1 MKGDKMMEKYCIGID
16 VGGTKLAY
24 GLFDRSCN
32 LIDRFKAKT
41 NPELEPVEMLDE
53 MCTHIDTLLK
63 NNSLKRSDLMG
74 VGAAF
79 PSHIDFDN
87 GFIITTSSLPKWDNV
102 PVKKLLSEKLGVPV
116 EIDND
121 ANVAAIAEHLFGA
134 GKGKKDMLYI
144 TISTG
149 IGGGI
154 IINNSIYRGSYGAAG
169 EFGHM
174 IISDDGYLCGCGNK
188 GCIMSLASGPKI
200 IRYTREKL
208 EEGCHS
214 ILSGMVENLDDL
226 TCKHIQDAADMG
238 DQLAIEVIN
247 RTGDLLGIMFA
258 NLYQIFNINH
268 FVVGGG
274 VSKFGKPLFD
284 RFNEKLRKLSKISYA
299 YPVNIVPAVLG
310 DDVGI
315 IGAAAL
321 MLQQLRCL

>member
-1 MKGDKMMEKYCIGID
+1 MEKYYIGID

-24 GLFDRSCN
+24 GLFDKDCN

-41 NPELEPVEMLDE
+41 DPELEPDEMLDE
-53 MCTHIDTLLK
+53 MCIHIDTLLG
-63 NNSLKRSDLMG
+63 NNSLDRSNLMG

-79 PSHIDFDN
+79 PSHIDFDK
-87 GFIITTSSLPKWDNV
+87 GFVITTSSLPKWDNV
-102 PVKKLLSEKLGVPV
+102 PVKKLFSEKLGTTV

-134 GKGKKDMLYI
+134 GKGTKHMLYV

-154 IINNSIYRGSYGAAG
+154 ILNNSIFRGSYGAAG

-174 IISDDGYLCGCGNK
+174 IISDDGYMCGCGNK

-200 IRYTREKL
+200 IRYVREKL
-208 EEGCHS
+208 EEGCCS
-214 ILSGMVENLDDL
+214 ALSCMVENFDDL
-226 TCKHIQDAADMG
+226 TCKHIEEAANAG
-238 DQLAIEVIN
+238 DQLAIDIIN
-247 RTGDLLGIMFA
+247 RTGDLLGVMFA

-284 RFNEKLRKLSKISYA
+284 RFNEKFKKLSKISSA
-299 YPVNIVPAVLG
+299 YPVNIVPAMLG

-315 IGAAAL
+315 IGAVTL
-321 MLQQLRCL
+321 VMQK

>member
-1 MKGDKMMEKYCIGID
+1 MGKYYIGID

-24 GLFDRSCN
+24 GLFDGDCN
-32 LIDRFKAKT
+32 LRGRFKAKT
-41 NPELEPVEMLDE
+41 NPELEPDAMLDE
-53 MCTHIDTLLK
+53 MCAHIDTLLA
-63 NNSLKRSDLMG
+63 NNSLGRQDLMG

-79 PSHIDFDN
+79 PSHIDFDR
-87 GFIITTSSLPKWDNV
+87 GFVITTSSLPKWDNV
-102 PVKKLLSEKLGVPV
+102 PVKKLLSEKLGTAV

-134 GKGKKDMLYI
+134 GKGTRHMLYV
-144 TISTG
+144 TVSTG

-154 IINNSIYRGSYGAAG
+154 ILNNSIFRGSYGAAG

-200 IRYTREKL
+200 IKYTKEKL
-208 EEGCHS
+208 KEEGCCS
-214 ILSGMVENLDDL
+214 TLSCMVENLDEL
-226 TCKHIQDAADMG
+226 TCKHIEDAAKAG
-238 DQLAIEVIN
+238 DQLAIDVIN
-247 RTGDLLGIMFA
+247 RTGDLLGVMFA

-284 RFNEKLRKLSKISYA
+284 RFNEKFKSLSKISSA
-299 YPVNIVPAVLG
+299 YPVNIVSAMLG

-315 IGAAAL
+315 IGAATL
-321 MLQQLRCL
+321 VIPK

>member
-1 MKGDKMMEKYCIGID
+1 VKGDKRMEKYFIGID

-24 GLFDRSCN
+24 GLFDKDCN
-32 LIDRFKAKT
+32 LIDRFKART
-41 NPELEPVEMLDE
+41 NVELEPDEMLDE
-53 MCTHIDTLLK
+53 ICTHIDTLLK
-63 NNSLKRSDLMG
+63 NNSLKRSDLLG

-79 PSHIDFDN
+79 PSHIDFDK

-102 PVKKLLSEKLGVPV
+102 PAKEMLSEKLGVAV

-134 GKGKKDMLYI
+134 GKGKKDMLYV

-154 IINNSIYRGSYGAAG
+154 IINNSIFRGSYGAAG

-174 IISDDGYLCGCGNK
+174 IISDDGYLCGCGNR

-208 EEGCHS
+208 EEGCS
-214 ILSGMVENLDDL
+214 SMLSSMVENLDDL
-226 TCKHIQDAADMG
+226 TCKHIEDAAKAG
-238 DQLAIEVIN
+238 DQLAIDVIN

-284 RFNEKLRKLSKISYA
+284 RFSEKLKKLSKISYA
-299 YPVNIVPAVLG
+299 YPVNIVPAILG

-315 IGAAAL
+315 IGAATL
-321 MLQQLRCL
+321 VL

>member
-1 MKGDKMMEKYCIGID
+1 MKKYYVGID

-24 GLFDRSCN
+24 GLFDKDCN
-32 LIDRFKAKT
+32 LIGRFKAKT
-41 NPELEPVEMLDE
+41 NPELEPDEMIDE
-53 MCTHIDTLLK
+53 MCVHIDTLLR
-63 NNSLKRSDLMG
+63 NNSLDRSNLAG

-87 GFIITTSSLPKWDNV
+87 GFVITTSSLPKWDNV
-102 PVKKLLSEKLGVPV
+102 PVKKILSKKLDITV

-121 ANVAAIAEHLFGA
+121 ANVAAIAEHLYGA
-134 GKGKKDMLYI
+134 GKGKKNMLYV
-144 TISTG
+144 TVSTG

-154 IINNSIYRGSYGAAG
+154 IINNSIFRGSYGAAG

-200 IRYTREKL
+200 VRYTREKL
-208 EEGCHS
+208 EGGCHS
-214 ILSGMVENLDDL
+214 TLSCMVDSLDDL
-226 TCKHIQDAADMG
+226 TCKHIEDAAKAG
-238 DQLAIEVIN
+238 DQLAIDVIN

-274 VSKFGKPLFD
+274 VSKFGRPLFD
-284 RFNEKLRKLSKISYA
+284 RFSKKLEELSKISSN
-299 YPVNIVPAVLG
+299 YPVNIVPATLG

-315 IGAAAL
+315 IGAVTL
-321 MLQQLRCL
+321 VL

>member
-1 MKGDKMMEKYCIGID
+1 MEKYYIGID

-24 GLFDRSCN
+24 GLFDKDCN
-32 LIDRFKAKT
+32 LIGRFKAKT
-41 NPELEPVEMLDE
+41 DPELEPDEMLDE
-53 MCTHIDTLLK
+53 MCTHIDTLLRS
-63 NNSLKRSDLMG
+63 NSLKRSNLMG

-79 PSHIDFDN
+79 PSHIDFDK
-87 GFIITTSSLPKWDNV
+87 GLVITTSSLPKWDNV
-102 PVKKLLSEKLGVPV
+102 PVKKLFSEKLGTTV

-134 GKGKKDMLYI
+134 GKGTKHMLYV

-154 IINNSIYRGSYGAAG
+154 ILNNSIFRGSYGAAG

-208 EEGCHS
+208 EEGCCS
-214 ILSGMVENLDDL
+214 TLSCMVENLDDM
-226 TCKHIQDAADMG
+226 TCKHIEDAANSG
-238 DQLAIEVIN
+238 DQLAIDIIN
-247 RTGDLLGIMFA
+247 RTGDLLGVMFA

-284 RFNEKLRKLSKISYA
+284 RFNEKLKKLSKISSA
-299 YPVNIVPAVLG
+299 YPVNIVPAMLG

-315 IGAAAL
+315 IGAVTL
-321 MLQQLRCL
+321 VIP